1 MTIHSLAG
9 IPVLKVH
16 IDRLALDAMLHLSR
30 VQHPHEVVLLLRG
43 EISNDEVH
51 ISEFLFPPFATA
63 GRSFAEFPLHML
75 PIDFTVVGTAH
86 SHPSGSLRP
95 STRDLNNFYS
105 RVMVILAFP
114 YREGDAA
121 AYNSKGELIPLGV
134 DS

>member
-1 MTIHSLAG
+1 M
-9 IPVLKVH
+9 KVH
-16 IDRLALDAMLHLSR
+16 IDRQALDAMLHLSR
-30 VQHPHEVVLLLRG
+30 VQHPREVVLLLRG
-43 EISNDEVH
+43 ETINDEVH
-51 ISEFLFPPFATA
+51 ISEFLFPPFATS

-121 AYNSKGELIPLGV
+121 AYNSKGESIQLGV
-134 DS
+134 GG